1 MRLPVSSRQPVS
13 HRSILLQPIALLSAV
28 VGFWLTCH
36 SSLVLAHAEHDKA
49 RFVAASGVDQG
60 RCDNPVRACRSI
72 AYAVKHANKGD
83 KVLVADGQYA
93 VTSAE
98 DLFLLTSQL
107 VPVLGGYNKFDHF
120 TNQAPQ
126 INQTILTNV
135 PTPYV
140 EQLQQQ
146 GFIVVND
153 GFAKASAATV
163 AEFDALSATHA
174 QLQQNQAETACVNGF
189 AGTFPCKNIDLVS
202 HLSLPSFS
210 SRPSAASDIWGH
222 VDLNTGTEYAI
233 IGLNNGTAVVSLAQ
247 PNAPKEV
254 GTISGSNTSWRDIKV
269 LQYYDEPTARWR
281 AYAYVSSEGADNL
294 QIIDLNQLPNS
305 IRLVKAD
312 KAVTSAHNVYISHV
326 DYTTNTA
333 LDGKEPTLHIVGQ
346 KAVGGA
352 FTTYGLKNPES
363 LTSYFAHSGATRSDY
378 THDAASAQ
386 ISGNRATQ
394 GCGTAICTV
403 LADFNE
409 QSVRVWDISG
419 LNSAKQLA
427 DISYPNASYVHSG
440 WWSEDHRFVFVHDE
454 LDEQDFN
461 LNTTVRVL
469 NMDNLANPVLAK
481 EWTGPSRAI
490 DHNGFVRGNRYYIS
504 NYQRGT
510 TILDITDPTNPQE
523 VGYFDSFPSSDG
535 AAFNGVWGTYPFLP
549 SGLIISSD
557 INSGLYV
564 LRDQTKNSPAGTVAL
579 STAKAQFALNSPVSF
594 TVQRPTGQG
603 AVSVAYETLN
613 GFGGLGAQLAKGRL
627 EWTATDNSDKTVTL
641 NIPDPN
647 QYQQLFVRLYDP
659 KNGVSLA
666 VPSYQTITIGQPVA
680 AAGSAG
686 FVQMTSRHL
695 ETSGDITITLQRVA
709 GSAGELT
716 LSYQTVDGTAMAGT
730 DYVAASGQVSWA
742 DGDTTNKT
750 IRLSLLDDTVL
761 EADEQLTVQL
771 TALKGALLANA
782 SSYSVVIQDNEVN
795 QAPRIVG
802 LENKDVNAGETVT
815 LTAQVSDAEGDAM
828 TYQWTQL
835 SGTAVV
841 LQNAT
846 SPIVTLVAPNVNGGI
861 QLQLI
866 ARDSRGA
873 TTTVSVT
880 LTVKGGSNP
889 PEITPMEKSGGS
901 SSGKLLIALF
911 MMAFIRKYLFLHSLQ
926 GHKHR

>member
-1 MRLPVSSRQPVS
+1 MRLSVFRRQSVSQKPVFLQANTWLSVAAS
-13 HRSILLQPIALLSAV
+13 LLF
-28 VGFWLTCH
+28 VGH
-36 SSLVLAHAEHDKA
+36 SPMVLAHAEHDKA

-93 VTSAE
+93 VSSAE

-107 VPVLGGYNKFDHF
+107 VPVLGGFNKFDHF

-146 GFIVVND
+146 GFVVVND

-174 QLQQNQAETACVNGF
+174 QLQQNQTETACVNGF
-189 AGTFPCKNIDLVS
+189 AGAFPCKNIDLVS
-202 HLSLPSFS
+202 HLALPSFS

-233 IGLNNGTAVVSLAQ
+233 IGLNNGTAVVSLAD
-247 PNAPKEV
+247 PSAPKEV

-269 LQYYDEPTARWR
+269 LQYYDETAARWR

-294 QIIDLNQLPNS
+294 QIVDLNQLPNS

-352 FTTYGLKNPES
+352 FTTYGLKNPET
-363 LTSYFAHSGATRSDY
+363 LTSYFAHTGATRADY

-409 QSVRVWDISG
+409 QSVRVWDISS

-427 DISYPNASYVHSG
+427 DFSYPNASYVHSG

-454 LDEQDFN
+454 LDEQDFS

-469 NMDNLANPVLAK
+469 NMDDVANPVLAK
-481 EWTGPSRAI
+481 AWTGPTRAI

-510 TILDITDPTNPQE
+510 TILDITDPTNPVE

-564 LRDQTKNSPAGTVAL
+564 LRDQTKNSPAGTVAF
-579 STAKAQFALNSPVSF
+579 STAKAQFAVDTPVSF
-594 TVQRPTGQG
+594 TVKRPTGQG

-613 GFGGLGAQLAKGRL
+613 GFGVQAGQLAKGRL
-627 EWTATDNSDKTVTL
+627 EWAAEDNSDKTVTL
-641 NIPDPN
+641 SLANPSN
-647 QYQQLFVRLYDP
+647 YQQLFVRLYDP
-659 KNGVSLA
+659 KNGLSLA
-666 VPSYQTITIGQPVA
+666 VPSYQTLTIGQPVA
-680 AAGSAG
+680 LAGSAG
-686 FVQMTSRHL
+686 FVQSSSRYQ
-695 ETSGDITITLQRVA
+695 ENGGDITLTLQRVA

-716 LSYQTVDGTAMAGT
+716 LRYQTQDGSALAGS
-730 DYVAASGQVSWA
+730 DYVAATGEVSWA
-742 DGDTTNKT
+742 DGDTANKI
-750 IRLSLLDDTVL
+750 IRIQLIDDTAL
-761 EADEQLTVQL
+761 ESDEQFTVQL
-771 TALKGALLANA
+771 TAIKGALLATA
-782 SSYSVVIQDNEVN
+782 SNYSVTIQDNEVN

-802 LENKDVNAGETVT
+802 LESKDINAGETVT
-815 LTAQVSDAEGDAM
+815 LTAQVTDAEGDAM

-835 SGTAVV
+835 AGTSVV

-846 SPIVTLVAPNVNGGI
+846 SPAVTLVAPQVNGGI
-861 QLQLI
+861 QLQLV

-873 TTTVSVT
+873 TSTVSVT
-880 LTVKGGSNP
+880 LTVKGGTNP
-889 PEITPMEKSGGS
+889 PENTASEKSGGG
-901 SSGKLLIALF
+901 SSGEWLLALLL
-911 MMAFIRKYLFLHSLQ
+911 MAFTRRSLLL
-926 GHKHR
+926 RA